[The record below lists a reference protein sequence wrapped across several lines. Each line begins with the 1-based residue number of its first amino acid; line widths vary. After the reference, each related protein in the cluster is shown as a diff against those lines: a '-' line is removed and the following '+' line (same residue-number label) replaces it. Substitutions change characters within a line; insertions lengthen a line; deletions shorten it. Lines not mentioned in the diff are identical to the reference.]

1 MSKDFFTQ
9 EEVSSMNRI
18 TFVRSFVKNWKGKK
32 KKITRDAK
40 LFRILI
46 FRHNAFSVRCAR
58 THKLNAWVD
67 KKFAIVETRPWKER
81 VVNNGYTSM
90 SRQRSGRHCQIGSF
104 GSRFWSSFE
113 SSLPPTY
120 ISQLQFLTNPFIFIV
135 RSFQLLEAQ
144 RTVLLAVYK
153 LGTRSIILQPSSKYG
168 RAEKV
173 GQNPVRP
180 LRVCPKYTSDYIPN
194 VGFRDEQFRNFEFFI
209 LYSSYLSFI

>member
-1 MSKDFFTQ
+1 MDVYRVVDSILFFLGPYRLFWIATGRERNNKETRYYSIRLFTPKLVPVRSISYIVYVVSMSKDFFTQ

-104 GSRFWSSFE
+104 GS
-113 SSLPPTY
+113 
-120 ISQLQFLTNPFIFIV
+120 QF
-135 RSFQLLEAQ
+135 
-144 RTVLLAVYK
+144 
-153 LGTRSIILQPSSKYG
+153 
-168 RAEKV
+168 
-173 GQNPVRP
+173 
-180 LRVCPKYTSDYIPN
+180 
-194 VGFRDEQFRNFEFFI
+194 
-209 LYSSYLSFI
+209 

>member
-1 MSKDFFTQ
+1 MSFQCQKIFSLKKKFHRWT
-9 EEVSSMNRI
+9 ELRSFEVSSKIGR
-18 TFVRSFVKNWKGKK
+18 GKK
-32 KKITRDAK
+32 KNYERREIISNPD
-40 LFRILI
+40 ISV
-46 FRHNAFSVRCAR
+46 FRHNAFSVGCVACA
-58 THKLNAWVD
+58 HKLNAWVD

-180 LRVCPKYTSDYIPN
+180 LRVCARS
-194 VGFRDEQFRNFEFFI
+194 R
-209 LYSSYLSFI
+209 LYPERGISRRAVS